1 MTIGAMRGYGFARDV
16 FVSRKPA
23 GDSLVV
29 GGSAEDGRRFAR
41 VITNGAARVMW
52 FHLTCCLYPEHAEK
66 VTAMVPTAALRS
78 ADQPAIT
85 SHVAVARNLHDI
97 IEVTGWGGQ
106 EEWLV
111 CLSNEEA
118 QRLWRSLDL
127 LLHPVGWQGRHSVGH

>member
-1 MTIGAMRGYGFARDV
+1 MRGYGNARDV
-16 FVSRKPA
+16 FVSRKPT

-85 SHVAVARNLHDI
+85 SHVTVVRNRHDVFEI
-97 IEVTGWGGQ
+97 TGWGGQ
-106 EEWLV
+106 EEWLLS
-111 CLSNEEA
+111 LSNNEA
-118 QRLWRSLDL
+118 QQLWRSLDL
-127 LLHPVGWQGRHSVGH
+127 LLHPVGWQGRHSAGH